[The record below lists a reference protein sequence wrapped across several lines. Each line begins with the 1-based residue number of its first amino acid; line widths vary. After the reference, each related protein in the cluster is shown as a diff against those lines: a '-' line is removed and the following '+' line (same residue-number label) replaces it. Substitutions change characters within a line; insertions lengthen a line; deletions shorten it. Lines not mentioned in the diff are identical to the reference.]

1 MKNIGLIIVT
11 CLLASCNLTKFDRF
25 PGATQQAFPTAMQ
38 GNYQFVLPKGFSMFN
53 KTKPGDTVL
62 LQIGADFT
70 SDFEDNNTLKKLDS
84 TYVLSLVNNA
94 HYVLSVKD
102 KTYTDYW
109 NCYVLALQKDNLRL
123 YPITEMQDKKVQK
136 RYFNAH
142 FVALKNETDS
152 VFAYTQ
158 KDSAFARYFE
168 REIKPVGGF
177 KFIRVN
183 PNKPPVKK

>member
-1 MKNIGLIIVT
+1 MKFLVSV
-11 CLLASCNLTKFDRF
+11 LLLAVLASCNLTKFDRF
-25 PGATQQAFPTAMQ
+25 PGEEQQAFPTAMQ
-38 GNYQFVLPKGFSMFN
+38 GNYQFVLPKGFNMFN
-53 KTKPGDTVL
+53 KAKPGDTIL

-70 SDFEDNNTLKKLDS
+70 SDFMDNNTLRKLDS

-102 KTYTDYW
+102 KTYADYW
-109 NCYVLALQKDNLRL
+109 NCYVLALQKDYLKL
-123 YPITEMQDKKVQK
+123 YPVTEMQDKKVQK

-177 KFIRVN
+177 KFTKLT
-183 PNKPPVKK
+183 PGKLPVKK